1 MAVHVGTDEAGYG
14 PLLGPLVIA
23 ASVYETEGERR
34 VLPGR
39 DVEDSKVAYARG
51 GRDALARVLGPY
63 LGLDPPVSLEA
74 LLARLSVRGDPRAGY
89 PWYGDV
95 TDPVPAPG
103 TPPAAFRRLYVN
115 PVCEREFNAGCA
127 AWGGKAGLL
136 FRETMRLVRRALAD
150 APAGDAVVVCDRHG
164 GRRRY
169 AALLMAE
176 LEPATLVTE
185 RESAAVSG
193 YRLQRRGRDVRIR
206 FVRQADA
213 TDKAAGLASMAA
225 KYVRELF
232 MEGLNAYFAA
242 RVADL
247 RPTAGYYR
255 DGRRFLRDVEA
266 VLGELDCERDTF
278 VRVS

>member
-1 MAVHVGTDEAGYG
+1 MALHIGTDEAGYG
-14 PLLGPLVIA
+14 PLLGPLVVA
-23 ASVYETEGERR
+23 ASVYETDEERSA
-34 VLPGR
+34 LPGEGI
-39 DVEDSKVAYARG
+39 DDSKVVYGRG
-51 GRDALARVLGPY
+51 GRAALARVLGPY
-63 LGLDPPVSLEA
+63 LGLGTPVSLRD
-74 LLARLSVRGDPRAGY
+74 LLAHLSVRGDPRADY

-95 TDPVPAPG
+95 IDAEPRPG
-103 TPPAAFRRLYVN
+103 SPPDAFRRLYIN
-115 PVCEREFNAGCA
+115 PVCERDFNAGCA
-127 AWGGKAGLL
+127 VAGGKAGLL
-136 FRETMRLVRRALAD
+136 FKETMRLVRRALAD
-150 APAGDAVVVCDRHG
+150 APEGRAVVVCDRHG

-185 RESAAVSG
+185 RETAAVSS
-193 YRLQRRGRDVRIR
+193 YRLRRRGRDIRIR

-213 TDKAAGLASMAA
+213 TDKAAALASMAA

-232 MEGLNAYFAA
+232 MEGLNAYFAS

-255 DGRRFLRDVEA
+255 DGRRFLVDIA
-266 VLGELDCERDTF
+266 GVLGEMDCERDTV

>member
-1 MAVHVGTDEAGYG
+1 VVYG
-14 PLLGPLVIA
+14 
-23 ASVYETEGERR
+23 
-34 VLPGR
+34 
-39 DVEDSKVAYARG
+39 RG
-51 GRDALARVLGPY
+51 GRAALARVLGPY
-63 LGLDPPVSLEA
+63 LGVATPVSLTD
-74 LLARLSVRGDPRAGY
+74 LLARLSVRGDPRAAY

-95 TDPVPAPG
+95 TDPEPAPG
-103 TPPAAFRRLYVN
+103 PAPAAFRRLYVN
-115 PVCEREFNAGCA
+115 PVCEREFNAGCEGA
-127 AWGGKAGLL
+127 GGKAGLL

-150 APAGDAVVVCDRHG
+150 SAPEADAVVVCDRHG

-185 RESAAVSG
+185 RESAAVSS
-193 YRLQRRGRDVRIR
+193 YRLQRRGRPIHIR

-213 TDKAAGLASMAA
+213 TDKAVALASMAA

-232 MEGLNAYFAA
+232 MEGLNAYFSA
-242 RVADL
+242 RVDDL
-247 RPTAGYYR
+247 RPTAGYYS

-266 VLGELDCERDTF
+266 VLSELDCERDTF

>member
-1 MAVHVGTDEAGYG
+1 MVYG
-14 PLLGPLVIA
+14 
-23 ASVYETEGERR
+23 
-34 VLPGR
+34 
-39 DVEDSKVAYARG
+39 RG
-51 GRDALARVLGPY
+51 GRAALARVLGPY
-63 LGLDPPVSLEA
+63 LGVATPVSLTD
-74 LLARLSVRGDPRAGY
+74 LLARLSVRGDPRAAY

-95 TDPVPAPG
+95 T
-103 TPPAAFRRLYVN
+103 
-115 PVCEREFNAGCA
+115 AGCEGA
-127 AWGGKAGLL
+127 GGKAGLL

-150 APAGDAVVVCDRHG
+150 SAPEADAVVVCDRHG

-185 RESAAVSG
+185 RESAAVSS
-193 YRLQRRGRDVRIR
+193 YRLQRRGRPIHIR

-213 TDKAAGLASMAA
+213 TDKAVALASMAA

-232 MEGLNAYFAA
+232 MEGLNAYFSA
-242 RVADL
+242 RVDDL
-247 RPTAGYYR
+247 RPTAGYYS

-266 VLGELDCERDTF
+266 VLSELDCERDTF